1 MKSIVAAV
9 LLSSLAVTVYAEQ
22 AKTNKAVDLQKEP
35 VASAAKV
42 AALPQGAMVDV
53 AEKKGFWVKVSGNGQ
68 TGWLKLSDI
77 ELQITKAKTDALAT
91 GRGGSGNIVNTA
103 GARGLSPDELKTAK
117 PNVGAVDAAAKAS
130 GSVSESDVEGFVKAG
145 SISARA
151 NIPKTTLGKN
161 TKSVPS
167 TVTVSNG
174 KPVQSG
180 GKKNENW

>member
-1 MKSIVAAV
+1 MKNIVAAV
-9 LLSSLAVTVYAEQ
+9 LLSSLAITVYAEQ
-22 AKTNKAVDLQKEP
+22 AKTNKGVDLQREP
-35 VASAAKV
+35 GASSGKVAS
-42 AALPQGAMVDV
+42 LPQGAMLEV
-53 AEKKGFWVKVSGNGQ
+53 AEKKGFWVKVSSNGQ

-117 PNVGAVDAAAKAS
+117 PNTGAVDAAAKAS
-130 GSVSESDVEGFVKAG
+130 GSVSESDVDGFVKSG
-145 SISARA
+145 SISART
-151 NIPKTTLGKN
+151 NIPKTTLVKN

-180 GKKNENW
+180 SKKNENW

>member
-9 LLSSLAVTVYAEQ
+9 LLSSLAITGYAEQ
-22 AKTNKAVDLQKEP
+22 AKTNKGVDLQKEP
-35 VASAAKV
+35 VASSGKV
-42 AALPQGAMVDV
+42 AALPQGTMVDV

-117 PNVGAVDAAAKAS
+117 PNAGAVDAAVNAS
-130 GSVSESDVEGFVKAG
+130 RSVSESDVDGFVKSG
-145 SISARA
+145 SIAARI

-161 TKSVPS
+161 TKTAPS
-167 TVTVSNG
+167 IVTVSNG